1 MQGSSKLSTQREA
14 SRNASTHSPSPSPD
28 PLLLF
33 TPPRRSA
40 SPTQRPIRV
49 SSPASSPLTPASSP
63 TKAAEAPRTPSP
75 SPLQAVATSRQQ
87 NSTLSAAEIAAIEDA
102 AAAERAR
109 YSLRARNP
117 RQLNPYEYDK
127 LLYKRQMRAAP
138 EAIVKVVSPP
148 RPRRRHRSTSANPRD
163 ASSGAEDEYQAGE
176 EDLDDEESQARR
188 RRKGKDTEQEGV
200 AEEEDGKDG
209 NRGRVEKWLPEALR
223 ESSSS
228 SEDDADVLLGLM
240 PVKRKKPYKE
250 KRSRR
255 ARPFPM
261 KKKDLQRSV
270 SPAKAPVSPLPA
282 YLRHSA
288 DYIRQLSHIGC
299 RTNRLPLSID
309 CHLIPKS
316 VRSLGP
322 VYDAGTASTHNQM
335 CVPKLRTT
343 TVVTTM
349 NLSPKPRHGAAA
361 EALHSPSRIPLR
373 HRPSPG
379 RALPSMPPLRET
391 QTMTFWLSGPAP
403 PMMTSTHLEICLPGG
418 SLLSPIPRPQRQ
430 SPTTPCLGRALST
443 CPRPRPLSSMTPSTS
458 PPIPNPVTTPAPGPT
473 LTRAPNLLMT
483 LTASA

>member
-1 MQGSSKLSTQREA
+1 MQGSSELSTQREA
-14 SRNASTHSPSPSPD
+14 SRIASTHSPSPSPD

-63 TKAAEAPRTPSP
+63 TKAAEAPRTPSSSP
-75 SPLQAVATSRQQ
+75 SQALATSRQQ

-163 ASSGAEDEYQAGE
+163 ASSGAEDEYHAG

-188 RRKGKDTEQEGV
+188 RRKGKDTEREGA
-200 AEEEDGKDG
+200 AEEEDSEDG
-209 NRGRVEKWLPEALR
+209 TRGRVEKWLPEALR

-240 PVKRKKPYKE
+240 PEKRKKPNKE

-270 SPAKAPVSPLPA
+270 SPSKAPVSSLPIIHVT
-282 YLRHSA
+282 LLTICVNDRISA
-288 DYIRQLSHIGC
+288 VGQIAF
-299 RTNRLPLSID
+299 PF
-309 CHLIPKS
+309 P
-316 VRSLGP
+316 
-322 VYDAGTASTHNQM
+322 
-335 CVPKLRTT
+335 
-343 TVVTTM
+343 
-349 NLSPKPRHGAAA
+349 
-361 EALHSPSRIPLR
+361 
-373 HRPSPG
+373 
-379 RALPSMPPLRET
+379 
-391 QTMTFWLSGPAP
+391 
-403 PMMTSTHLEICLPGG
+403 
-418 SLLSPIPRPQRQ
+418 
-430 SPTTPCLGRALST
+430 
-443 CPRPRPLSSMTPSTS
+443 
-458 PPIPNPVTTPAPGPT
+458 
-473 LTRAPNLLMT
+473 
-483 LTASA
+483 